1 MRHKRK
7 ISLVLVAAIFCQPL
21 MASDMFQGYETGSKP
36 QSWTDGSGG
45 KYLYGGNF
53 TYKFK
58 RDTSF
63 KPVLDFA
70 PPGIQAGCN
79 GISLSGGF
87 IHMLGLDEIKQQLQ
101 SAGQG
106 AMMGVVVGLIYSL
119 PGIAEAFDK
128 VHKFVRMLQQ
138 LLSNSCQITSAAVRS
153 FIDQEKNKPAE
164 FRNGYE
170 NAVGSV
176 FGGVTGTAGQ
186 FNQFVNDGFD
196 SMAKGLESWMPT
208 TGYTAKSPAIKS
220 GSNCE
225 GTCITTSKEAS
236 TIKSFVQNG
245 DASKTI
251 KLTKL
256 ELLNDVIN
264 NKTLTNAI
272 LFNAVF
278 IGYSAVSTFPKETTD
293 KKAAAEV
300 AHTLTDGTGASAISK
315 TYQKGLLYSADESG
329 ASVVSRLM
337 SNSTG
342 TITVPNIALQAFY
355 SAPQNADGT
364 IADMQAGVL
373 FGEYNTAKG
382 QHFAYPWK
390 GLLTESSS
398 YLVDVIINNNLNA
411 VPTVPSVFPK
421 MDRYI
426 NILRAEYLLNPTQ
439 PVYVM
444 SLINLLAEKNAAMLL
459 QVIIT
464 EMSGQAGAVDNEK
477 TMKAIEQIQKEIEK
491 LNALDA
497 SIADTVSLFEKLEA
511 SRVKNVTNK
520 TKK

>member
-1 MRHKRK
+1 MKHKRK
-7 ISLVLVAAIFCQPL
+7 ISLVLVVTIFIQPL
-21 MASDMFQGYETGSKP
+21 MASDMFQGYATGSTP

-45 KYLYGGNF
+45 KYLYGGNY
-53 TYKFK
+53 TYRFK

-63 KPVLDFA
+63 KPILDFA

-138 LLSNSCQITSAAVRS
+138 LLSNSCQITSAAVKS
-153 FIDQEKNKPAE
+153 FIDQEKNKPSNA
-164 FRNGYE
+164 RNGYE

-176 FGGVTGTAGQ
+176 FSGVTGTAGQ
-186 FNQFVNDGFD
+186 FNQLVNDGFD

-225 GTCITTSKEAS
+225 GTCIATVKEAPS
-236 TIKSFVQNG
+236 IKSFVQKN
-245 DASKTI
+245 DTRKTI
-251 KLTKL
+251 KLTTL

-264 NKTLTNAI
+264 NQTLTNSI
-272 LFNAVF
+272 LFNTIF
-278 IGYSAVSTFPKETTD
+278 IGYSAVSNFPKETTD
-293 KKAAAEV
+293 QKAAAEV
-300 AHTLTDGTGASAISK
+300 AHTFTDGAAASATSK
-315 TYQKGLLYSADESG
+315 IYNKGLLYSGDDSG
-329 ASVVSRLM
+329 VSVVSKLM
-337 SNSTG
+337 NNPTG
-342 TITVPNIALQAFY
+342 TIAVPNIALQAFY
-355 SAPQNADGT
+355 SAPTNADGS
-364 IADMQAGVL
+364 IADLQAGVL
-373 FGEYNTAKG
+373 FGSYDTAAG
-382 QHFAYPWK
+382 QVFAYTWK
-390 GLLTESSS
+390 GLLAESSD
-398 YLVDVIINNNLNA
+398 YLVKVIIDNNTN
-411 VPTVPSVFPK
+411 VKPTVPSVFPN

-426 NILRAEYLLNPTQ
+426 NMLRAEYLLNPTQ
-439 PVYVM
+439 HAYVM

-459 QVIIT
+459 QAIIT
-464 EMSGQAGAVDNEK
+464 EMSSQSGAVDNEK
-477 TMKAIEQIQKEIEK
+477 TMKAIEQIQKEIDK
-491 LNALDA
+491 LNASDA